1 MPDERRCEAV
11 REQVAELALGIASGD
26 ERARVLDHANGC
38 PSCRRLLSE
47 LALVGDELLQ
57 LAPEH
62 EPAAGF
68 EVRVL
73 ERLRSPRRR
82 GLAARLG
89 LRGRRAAA
97 LAVVAAAV
105 AAGGGGAAG
114 VLVATDDE
122 RQLGSRLQALLSRA
136 QGKYI
141 AVTELRDAAGR
152 DVGLVF
158 HYGGERSWVFAT
170 LDRPL
175 PPGRYV
181 ATLVTRAGSTSTLGT
196 FELGAGDRS
205 FGATARIDMSQAT
218 LLRLRD
224 ERGGPAY
231 VARFQ

>member
-11 REQVAELALGIASGD
+11 REQLAELALGIASGD
-26 ERARVLDHANGC
+26 QRARVLEHAAGC
-38 PSCRRLLSE
+38 PSCRRLLGE

-62 EPAAGF
+62 EPPAGF

-73 ERLRSPRRR
+73 ERLRRPPRR

-97 LAVVAAAV
+97 LA
-105 AAGGGGAAG
+105 AGGGAAAG
-114 VLVATDDE
+114 VLVATRDE
-122 RQLGSRLQALLSRA
+122 RQLGAQLQAVLARA
-136 QGKYI
+136 HGHYI
-141 AVTELRDAAGR
+141 AVTELRDQEGSEL
-152 DVGLVF
+152 GLVF
-158 HYGGERSWVFAT
+158 HYGGEESWIFAT

-175 PPGRYV
+175 PHGRYI
-181 ATLVTRAGSTSTLGT
+181 ATLVTRAGATSELGT
-196 FELGAGDRS
+196 FELGDGKRS
-205 FGATARIDMSQAT
+205 FGATARLDLSQVT

-224 ERGGPAY
+224 ERGGPGY

>member
-11 REQVAELALGIASGD
+11 REQLAELALGIASGD
-26 ERARVLDHANGC
+26 QRARVLEHAAGC
-38 PSCRRLLSE
+38 PSCRRLLGE

-62 EPAAGF
+62 EPPAGF

-73 ERLRSPRRR
+73 ERLRQPPRR

-97 LAVVAAAV
+97 LAAVAAAV
-105 AAGGGGAAG
+105 AAGGGAAAG
-114 VLVATDDE
+114 VLVATRDE
-122 RQLGSRLQALLSRA
+122 RQLGAQLQAVLTRA
-136 QGKYI
+136 HGHYI
-141 AVTELRDAAGR
+141 AVTELRDQEGSEL
-152 DVGLVF
+152 GLVF
-158 HYGGERSWVFAT
+158 HYGGEESWIFAT

-175 PPGRYV
+175 PHGRYI
-181 ATLVTRAGSTSTLGT
+181 ATLVTRAGATSELGT
-196 FELGAGDRS
+196 FELGDGKRS
-205 FGATARIDMSQAT
+205 FGATARLDLSQVT

-224 ERGGPAY
+224 ERGGPGY